1 MTEIKFPKY
10 TQPNSESTSTTGENT
25 VISKTL
31 FIFDFDD
38 TLFCTKYFDSFSLPY
53 QDIFTYKISLEQA
66 NPCLFKEIKELEK
79 VIIELFVKLQNNNY
93 DVVIVS
99 NADMK
104 WITNCLT
111 HFLEELKEYINENN
125 MKVYS
130 AKNLFSNLLTEKNM
144 EKGQRESTGWKIK
157 CFEKV
162 IKDLY
167 SEENENNINE
177 TSMDLNVISIGDGE
191 DEKKAVFKLN
201 KKKFNFCQ
209 NLQSKFIRMI
219 DYPSASSIITQLEYL
234 KNNINEIIDDNNKT
248 IYKMIIEIVN
258 GTTQVKCVPKKKKNK
273 IDNSHM
279 TVPGNNCNF
288 SKNKKKCKNLEKLKK
303 MNEDDYYL
311 FNNYG
316 AFEEEEENE
325 MINNNIFGFL
335 DNEEELLRK
344 NLFLG
349 KKKFF

>member
-10 TQPNSESTSTTGENT
+10 TQPNSETTSTTGENP
-25 VISKTL
+25 VIPKTL
-31 FIFDFDD
+31 LIFDFDD
-38 TLFCTKYFDSFSLPY
+38 TLFCTKYFDTFSLPY
-53 QDIFTYKISLEQA
+53 QDIFTYKISLEQI

-79 VIIELFVKLQNNNY
+79 TIIELFVKLQNNTY

-104 WITNCLT
+104 WINNCLT

-125 MKVYS
+125 IKVYS
-130 AKNLFSNLLTEKNM
+130 AKNMFSNLNSNKKKETGK
-144 EKGQRESTGWKIK
+144 RETTGWKIK

-167 SEENENNINE
+167 SEENENNIIE
-177 TSMDLNVISIGDGE
+177 TTIDLNVLSIGDGD

-201 KKKFNFCQ
+201 KNKFNFCQ

-219 DYPSASSIITQLEYL
+219 DYPSASSIIIQLEYL
-234 KNNINEIIDDNNKT
+234 NNNMNDILKSNKN

-258 GTTQVKCVPKKKKNK
+258 GTTQIKCIPKKKKNK
-273 IDNSHM
+273 IDKLNLLSSSYD
-279 TVPGNNCNF
+279 F
-288 SKNKKKCKNLEKLKK
+288 KKKLKSDENK
-303 MNEDDYYL
+303 INENEEDISL
-311 FNNYG
+311 FNHFND
-316 AFEEEEENE
+316 FENDELV
-325 MINNNIFGFL
+325 NNKLFGFL
-335 DNEEELLRK
+335 ENDEDSLRR

>member
-1 MTEIKFPKY
+1 MTEIKYQKLS
-10 TQPNSESTSTTGENT
+10 QPNSETTSTTGESP
-25 VISKTL
+25 VIPKTL
-31 FIFDFDD
+31 LIFDFDD

-53 QDIFTYKISLEQA
+53 QDIFTFKTSLEQI

-79 VIIELFVKLQNNNY
+79 TIIELFVKLQNNAY

-104 WITNCLT
+104 WINNCLT

-125 MKVYS
+125 IKVYS
-130 AKNLFSNLLTEKNM
+130 AKNMFSNLKADKKKETGK
-144 EKGQRESTGWKIK
+144 RETTKWKIK

-167 SEENENNINE
+167 SEENENNIIE
-177 TSMDLNVISIGDGE
+177 TTIDLNVLSIGDGD
-191 DEKKAVFKLN
+191 DEKRAVFRLN
-201 KKKFNFCQ
+201 KNKFNFCQ

-219 DYPSASSIITQLEYL
+219 DYPSASSIIIQLEYL
-234 KNNINEIIDDNNKT
+234 HNNMNEILKSNKN

-258 GTTQVKCVPKKKKNK
+258 GTTQIKCIPKKKKNK
-273 IDNSHM
+273 IDKLNLISSSYE
-279 TVPGNNCNF
+279 F
-288 SKNKKKCKNLEKLKK
+288 KKKLNYDENKT
-303 MNEDDYYL
+303 NENEEDISL
-311 FNNYG
+311 FNHFND
-316 AFEEEEENE
+316 FENDELVNNKLFGYLENDE
-325 MINNNIFGFL
+325 DI
-335 DNEEELLRK
+335 LRR

>member
-53 QDIFTYKISLEQA
+53 QDIFTYKISLEQT

-79 VIIELFVKLQNNNY
+79 VIIELFVKLQSNNY

-111 HFLEELKEYINENN
+111 HFLEELKEYIHENN

-130 AKNLFSNLLTEKNM
+130 AKNLFSNSPNMKSTEQ
-144 EKGQRESTGWKIK
+144 GHRESTGWKIK

-167 SEENENNINE
+167 SDENENNINE
-177 TSMDLNVISIGDGE
+177 TSIDLNVVSIGDGE
-191 DEKKAVFKLN
+191 DEKKAVLKLN

-234 KNNINEIIDDNNKT
+234 QNNINEIIDDNKT
-248 IYKMIIEIVN
+248 IYKMVIEIVN
-258 GTTQVKCVPKKKKNK
+258 GTTQVKCVPKKKKAK
-273 IDNSHM
+273 IDNNGMVTPPHS
-279 TVPGNNCNF
+279 
-288 SKNKKKCKNLEKLKK
+288 SIIADKKKSKNLEKLKK
-303 MNEDDYYL
+303 MNEDEYYL

-316 AFEEEEENE
+316 AIEEEEDL
-325 MINNNIFGFL
+325 IDNNLLGLLN
-335 DNEEELLRK
+335 NEEELLRK